1 MRFTLVIF
9 NTYVRYFLTFLFF
22 EMSLSYAYFLANLFS
37 LFFSSFNISQVS
49 LAMSPS
55 VIFQEVFN
63 A

>member
-9 NTYVRYFLTFLFF
+9 NTYVRHFLTFLFF
-22 EMSLSYAYFLANLFS
+22 EMSLSYACLLAD
-37 LFFSSFNISQVS
+37 FFSSFFSIYNISQVS
-49 LAMSPS
+49 LTMSPS